1 MLYVLLA
8 LSVSL
13 CFGVFNMDVN
23 TAALIVIFWLMV
35 IVMGYLFSRDELKK
49 DKKVDK

>member
-1 MLYVLLA
+1 
-8 LSVSL
+8 
-13 CFGVFNMDVN
+13 MDVN

>member
-8 LSVSL
+8 LSAL
-13 CFGVFNMDVN
+13 FCFGVFDMNLD
-23 TAALIVIFWLMV
+23 TAALIVIFWLIV

-49 DKKVDK
+49 DKKVEK